1 MEASSMRRK
10 WRLVLIY
17 SIVVIG
23 VIALAIFS
31 MSMLILF
38 HFRSQ

>member
-1 MEASSMRRK
+1 MRRK